1 MAAAALPDRDHVVRY
16 VGLAGVRDGKVD
28 GTQFCL
34 RPGEDGLSVNWLE
47 CFDHP
52 TNEQQI
58 AAVRRVIHRSLGRQA
73 VFAGLNVGDLRRHLR
88 AELPDIRCVSTP
100 QPPNDRFPN
109 PDPSHS
115 DIIGLPPPAAA
126 NHALI
131 IGDMIARRVK
141 TLYPATLPEE

>member
-58 AAVRRVIHRSLGRQA
+58 VAVRRVIHRSLGRQA

-88 AELPDIRCVSTP
+88 AELPDIRCVNTP
-100 QPPNDRFPN
+100 QPPDDRFPN

-115 DIIGLPPPAAA
+115 DILGLPPPAAA
-126 NHALI
+126 NRALI

>member
-1 MAAAALPDRDHVVRY
+1 MAAAELPDRDHMVRY
-16 VGLAGVRDGKVD
+16 VGLTGVRDGKVD
-28 GTQFCL
+28 RAQFCL

-58 AAVRRVIHRSLGRQA
+58 AAVRRVIHRRLGRQA
-73 VFAGLNVGDLRRHLR
+73 VFAELNVGDLRRHLR

-100 QPPNDRFPN
+100 QPPDDRFPE

-115 DIIGLPPPAAA
+115 DIMGLPPPAAA

-131 IGDMIARRVK
+131 IGDMIAKRVQAQH
-141 TLYPATLPEE
+141 PAVAS